1 MYKYDEAGELSH
13 WTDCNHVTMYAAVG
27 LAWRP
32 MEAREAAGLTAPA
45 SGTQLLSIMITCR
58 RLSHHSRRC
67 GGGEYELRV
76 AWREGIA
83 GGIRTGIIV
92 VEVLAGVEGA
102 GYCPG

>member
-1 MYKYDEAGELSH
+1 
-13 WTDCNHVTMYAAVG
+13 
-27 LAWRP
+27 
-32 MEAREAAGLTAPA
+32 
-45 SGTQLLSIMITCR
+45 MITCR